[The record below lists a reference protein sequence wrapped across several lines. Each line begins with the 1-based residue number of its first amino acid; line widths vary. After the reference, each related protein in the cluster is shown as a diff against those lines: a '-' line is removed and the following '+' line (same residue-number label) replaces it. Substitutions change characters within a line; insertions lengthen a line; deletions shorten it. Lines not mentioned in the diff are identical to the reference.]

1 MRLSL
6 WKETQREMIIKTLEE
21 QDGNLSRTAKKLGIG
36 RTTLYRLL
44 KQFNISIQRSTS
56 VEVDK

>member
-6 WKETQREMIIKTLEE
+6 WKETQRDMILKTLEE

-44 KQFNISIQRSTS
+44 KQFNISIQRSTT

>member
-6 WKETQREMIIKTLEE
+6 WKEAQREMIVKTLEE
-21 QDGNLSRTAKKLGIG
+21 QGGNLSQTAKKLGIG

-44 KQFNISIQRSTS
+44 KQFSISIQRSTV
-56 VEVDK
+56 VEVAK